1 MKICLRTSFLLIA
14 LIVSGFANNAH
25 AQTKTPTIVDRE
37 KEGKLDFKIGSKV
50 VTTYNYGPSVAK
62 PYFWP
67 VVTLGENRV
76 TRDWP
81 MLKDSPE
88 AKDHKHQKSIWF
100 CHGDVIPEGI
110 ELKQKTKGI
119 TGVDFWSE
127 EANFG
132 KIVCVKVG
140 KIEGGTSP
148 ASVSTMNEWRTADG
162 IKIMDET
169 RSFTLE
175 AAGNGYLI
183 KMNTTLVAS
192 VCPITFGDTKEGS
205 FGVRIRDSVTEKEKK
220 GGILTNA
227 SGKQTEKEIWGL
239 ESPWCDYSG
248 PCDKGTAGITI
259 IADAANALKSC
270 WHSRGYGLMA
280 ANPFGRDKAGFPDRK
295 GNKDLMKLPK
305 DGVLKLSFG
314 LYVHDGSA
322 EDAKV
327 KEVAGK

>member
-1 MKICLRTSFLLIA
+1 MKSLFRFSFLLSA
-14 LIVSGFANNAH
+14 LVLSGLANDAY
-25 AQTKTPTIVDRE
+25 AQTKNPTIIGRD
-37 KEGKLDFKIGSKV
+37 KDGKLDFKIGDKV
-50 VTTYNYGPSVAK
+50 VTTYNYGPTVAK

-67 VVTLGENRV
+67 MVTIGENRV

-81 MLKDSPE
+81 MLPDSPE
-88 AKDHKHQKSIWF
+88 AKDHKHQKSAWF

-110 ELKQKTKGI
+110 ELKQKSKGVA
-119 TGVDFWSE
+119 GVDFWSE
-127 EANFG
+127 ETNFG
-132 KIVCVKVG
+132 KIVCVKIG
-140 KIEGGTSP
+140 KIENNANSS
-148 ASVSTMNEWRTADG
+148 SVITMNEWRTSDG

-175 AAGNGYLI
+175 LAGNGYLI
-183 KMNTTLVAS
+183 KMNTSLVAS

-205 FGVRIRDSVTEKEKK
+205 FGIRIRDSVTEKEKK

-227 SGKQTEKEIWGL
+227 QGKKTEKEIWGL

-248 PCDKGTAGITI
+248 PCDKGIAGVTI
-259 IADAANALKSC
+259 ITDASNPLKTC

-280 ANPFGRDKAGFPDRK
+280 ANPFGREKSGFPDRK
-295 GNKDLMKLPK
+295 GNKNLVKLPK

-314 LYVHDGSA
+314 LYVHDGNA